1 MCSLIILHRPGTAWP
16 LILAANRDELAS
28 RPWRPPDQHWPE
40 RPDVVAGIDLLSSG
54 SWMGINRQG
63 LVACVLNRVGSL
75 GPAAGKRSRGELVLE
90 ALDHATA
97 AEAAEALGHLEAK
110 SYRSFN
116 LVLADEEEAFWLRN
130 RGGSAREV
138 EVLAVPRGLSM
149 ITAHDLNDEE
159 SPRIARF
166 LPTFRAALPPDP
178 DTDDWADWEA
188 IQATSDPRDPGNGLC
203 VVTGGDFGTVS
214 ASLLALPSRPQ
225 SMTEEPRLPIWRF
238 APGRPDSTA
247 FRPVSLPWAGEMA

>member
-28 RPWRPPDQHWPE
+28 RPWRAPDRHWPE
-40 RPDVVAGIDLLSSG
+40 RPDVVAGIDLLSGG

-63 LVACVLNRVGSL
+63 LVACILNRVGTL

-97 AEAAEALGHLEAK
+97 AEAADSLSHLEAR

-116 LVLADEEEAFWLRN
+116 LILADEEEVFWLRN
-130 RGGSAREV
+130 RGGATHEV
-138 EVLAVPRGLSM
+138 ELLTVPQGLSM
-149 ITAHDLNDEE
+149 VTAHDLNDAH
-159 SPRIARF
+159 SHRIARF
-166 LPTFRAALPPDP
+166 LPAFRAALPPDP

-188 IQATSDPRDPGNGLC
+188 LLATGDTQDPLQGLS
-203 VVTGGDFGTVS
+203 VVSGGDFGTVS
-214 ASLLALPSRPQ
+214 SSLLALPNRPRAVA
-225 SMTEEPRLPIWRF
+225 EEPRLPIWRF
-238 APGRPDSTA
+238 APGNPANAA
-247 FRPVSLPWAGEMA
+247 FRPVTLPWDGEGG